1 MARGVFPLLT
11 EGEAM
16 AATKRQ
22 RPVPRLP
29 IGFADAPADLVRARR
44 EMINKI
50 GQVYEQFG
58 FEPLETPALEYA
70 DCLGKFL
77 PEADQPTGGVF
88 AFRDS
93 DGLEQWLSLRY
104 DLTAPLARFFAEHDR
119 DESFPKP
126 FRRWQVGPVWRDER
140 PGPGRFREF
149 IQCDFDTVGAA
160 SIAAD
165 AEVCLVLAS
174 AFDALGI
181 AQGDYEIRVNNR
193 KILNGILDQAGA
205 RTDEARL
212 TTLRALD
219 KLDRLGI
226 EGVRHLLGKGRED
239 ETGHFTPGAGLS
251 PDQQAVIEGFL
262 GTTAATRGEA
272 IAHFRTLVGDHKDGN
287 EGVDE
292 LARIADLLDASDM
305 GENRVKFDP
314 SLVRGLA
321 YYTGPVFEAVLTFNV
336 LDETGHRRSFGSV
349 AGGGRYDDLVMRFTG
364 QQVPATGASIGVD
377 RLLSAL
383 RILGRV
389 QAEKRHGP
397 VVVSVMDQ
405 KRLPDYQRLVNELR
419 AAGIVAELY
428 LGNPKKFGK
437 QLEYADARRSPAVII
452 AGGDEF
458 ARGEV
463 AIKDL
468 RLGAE
473 LAARL
478 HGLEDTEAYQQQ
490 IKSEAQRSVARGDVV
505 AEVRRILARA

>member
-1 MARGVFPLLT
+1 MS
-11 EGEAM
+11 
-16 AATKRQ
+16 TKRQ

-29 IGFADAPADLVRARR
+29 VGFADAPAGLVRARR
-44 EMINKI
+44 DMISRI
-50 GQVYEQFG
+50 GQVYERFG
-58 FEPLETPALEYA
+58 FEPLETPAIEYA
-70 DCLGKFL
+70 ECLGKFL

-104 DLTAPLARFFAEHDR
+104 DLTAPLARFYAEHER

-149 IQCDFDTVGAA
+149 FQCDFDTVGAP
-160 SIAAD
+160 SVAAD
-165 AEVCLVLAS
+165 AEVCLVLAA
-174 AFDALGI
+174 AFDALEI
-181 AQGDYEIRVNNR
+181 ARNDYEIRVNNR
-193 KILNGILDQAGA
+193 KILNGVLDQAGA

-251 PDQQAVIEGFL
+251 LDQQAVIEAFL
-262 GTTAATRGEA
+262 GAQADTRMGVLGR
-272 IAHFRTLVGDHKDGN
+272 FRELVGASKEGADGI
-287 EGVDE
+287 EE
-292 LARIADLLDASDM
+292 LARMAELLEAS
-305 GENRVKFDP
+305 GLEESRVKFDP

-336 LDETGHRRSFGSV
+336 LDDTGHRRSFGSV

-383 RILGRV
+383 QILGRV
-389 QAEKRHGP
+389 RTDARPGP
-397 VVVSVMDQ
+397 VVVTVMD
-405 KRLPDYQRLVNELR
+405 KDRLPAYQGLVNELR

-437 QLEYADARRSPAVII
+437 QLEYADARRSPAVVI

-463 AIKDL
+463 SIKDL

-478 HGLEDTEAYQQQ
+478 QGEVDIEAYQQQ
-490 IKSEAQRSVARGDVV
+490 VQGEAQRSVPRGEMV
-505 AEVRRILARA
+505 AEVQRILAR

>member
-1 MARGVFPLLT
+1 MS
-11 EGEAM
+11 
-16 AATKRQ
+16 TKRQ

-29 IGFADAPADLVRARR
+29 VGFADAPAGLVRARR
-44 EMINKI
+44 DMISRI
-50 GQVYEQFG
+50 GQVYERFG
-58 FEPLETPALEYA
+58 FEPLETPAIEYA
-70 DCLGKFL
+70 ECLGKFL

-104 DLTAPLARFFAEHDR
+104 DLTAPLARFYAEHER

-149 IQCDFDTVGAA
+149 FQCDFDTVGAP
-160 SIAAD
+160 SVAAD
-165 AEVCLVLAS
+165 AEVCLVLAA
-174 AFDALGI
+174 AFDALEI
-181 AQGDYEIRVNNR
+181 ARNDYEIRVNNR
-193 KILNGILDQAGA
+193 KILNGVLDQAGA

-251 PDQQAVIEGFL
+251 LDQQAVIEAFL
-262 GTTAATRGEA
+262 GAQADTRMGVLGC
-272 IAHFRTLVGDHKDGN
+272 FRDLVGASKEGADGI
-287 EGVDE
+287 EE
-292 LARIADLLDASDM
+292 LARMAELLEAS
-305 GENRVKFDP
+305 GLEESRVKFDP

-336 LDETGHRRSFGSV
+336 LDDTGHRRSFGSV

-383 RILGRV
+383 QILGRV
-389 QAEKRHGP
+389 RTDARPGP
-397 VVVSVMDQ
+397 VVVTVMD
-405 KRLPDYQRLVNELR
+405 KDRLPAYQGLVNELR

-437 QLEYADARRSPAVII
+437 QLEYADARRSPAVVI

-463 AIKDL
+463 SIKDL

-473 LAARL
+473 LAAQL
-478 HGLEDTEAYQQQ
+478 QGEVDIEAYQQQ
-490 IKSEAQRSVARGDVV
+490 VQGEAQRSVPRGEMV
-505 AEVRRILARA
+505 AEVQRILAR